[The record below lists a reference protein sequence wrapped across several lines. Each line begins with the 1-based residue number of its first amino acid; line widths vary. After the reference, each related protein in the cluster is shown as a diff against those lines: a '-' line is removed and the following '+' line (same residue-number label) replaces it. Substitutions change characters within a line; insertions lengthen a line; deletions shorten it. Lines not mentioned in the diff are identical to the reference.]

1 MRIIT
6 YNCNSVSTRL
16 TRILAL
22 LEEHDPDVVL
32 LQETKV
38 AAEQFPHEAFGDAGY
53 VAADHSGGRWAGVA
67 VLARTTLGL
76 TDVTRGLPG
85 EPDPDEARWVEATVG
100 DQLRAVSVYVPNGRA
115 LGTPTFAAKLAFLD
129 RMAERAADLAT
140 GPALIAG
147 DFNVCPTDLDVW
159 NPDEVHGA
167 THITPEERSRFRA
180 VLDAGFVDAF
190 RHLHPDEPGFT
201 WWDYRAGHFHKGFG
215 LRIDHVVMTSS
226 LAARLAAARVDRAYR
241 KPTKVPGTKPSDH
254 APLLVDLDG

>member
-6 YNCNSVSTRL
+6 YNCNSVTTRL

-147 DFNVCPTDLDVW
+147 DFNVCPTDLDSYGGIRFKGKIHHT
-159 NPDEVHGA
+159 D
-167 THITPEERSRFRA
+167 EERALIARLCAAGLVDLFRT
-180 VLDAGFVDAF
+180 
-190 RHLHPDEPGFT
+190 RYPDEPGFS
-201 WWDYRAGHFHKGFG
+201 WWDYRAGSFHKKEGM
-215 LRIDHVVMTSS
+215 RIDLL
-226 LAARLAAARVDRAYR
+226 LATPAIASRVTEVYVDREFR
-241 KPTKVPGTKPSDH
+241 KKGKASGSIPSDH
-254 APLLVDLDG
+254 APVVAVVE